1 MFFIF
6 HVTLQDQEIKELN
19 DLQLGT
25 PQGKSLS
32 FQIWCAGHIY
42 GSENLVL
49 HLSRDLARP
58 RGQRVMRL

>member
-1 MFFIF
+1 M
-6 HVTLQDQEIKELN
+6 T
-19 DLQLGT
+19 LQLGT